1 MALTRVNF
9 AGQGQNV
16 IQSSS
21 MPVGSVVDVRHYTN
35 STRASVSA
43 GTSGTLWT
51 FTDTKSLGTETSII
65 IHANLIGADDYS
77 GAVGTF
83 IEYGGT
89 KAYSIQYTYEGNAY
103 CKMLTGTSKTTGKS
117 SGSQTVTIGWDVASG
132 SSGSPFVTLNPNS
145 TDDARFHQTVST
157 LVIYEIKV

>member
-1 MALTRVNF
+1 MALTKLRLV
-9 AGQGQNV
+9 ALP
-16 IQSSS
+16 S
-21 MPVGSVVDVRHYTN
+21 GSVVDVRHYTN
-35 STRASVSA
+35 TTRTASITA
-43 GTSGTLWT
+43 GATGTLWT
-51 FTDTKSLGTETSII
+51 FTDTKLLGSESSII

-89 KAYSIQYTYEGNAY
+89 KAYSIQYTYDENAY

-117 SGSQTVTIGWDVASG
+117 SGSQTVTIGWDAANSSASEK
-132 SSGSPFVTLNPNS
+132 PFVTLNPNS

-157 LVIYEIKV
+157 LVIQEVKD